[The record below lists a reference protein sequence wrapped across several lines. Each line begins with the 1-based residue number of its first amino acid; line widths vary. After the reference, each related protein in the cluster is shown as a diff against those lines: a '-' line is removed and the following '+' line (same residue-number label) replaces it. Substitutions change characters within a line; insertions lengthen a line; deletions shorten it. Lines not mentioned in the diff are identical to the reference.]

1 MRKRPTKPQTHSWAI
16 YHAGGTPAKF
26 IGLVHD
32 APDEAKRYREG
43 DRGIQSAGQSARAAN
58 RAAAGL
64 RVAGGKAT
72 AERPTTAHRSRPA
85 LPAGR
90 PGRMGEPQ
98 PSAGIVEA
106 IEDEMR
112 AAVLSWA
119 MPFNFRIN
127 LIC

>member
-1 MRKRPTKPQTHSWAI
+1 M
-16 YHAGGTPAKF
+16 
-26 IGLVHD
+26 
-32 APDEAKRYREG
+32 
-43 DRGIQSAGQSARAAN
+43 QSAGESARAAD

-64 RVAGGKAT
+64 RVAGRKAT
-72 AERPTTAHRSRPA
+72 AEGQTTAHRSRPA

-90 PGRMGEPQ
+90 PVRAGEPQ

-119 MPFNFRIN
+119 MPANFAIN
-127 LIC
+127 LIW